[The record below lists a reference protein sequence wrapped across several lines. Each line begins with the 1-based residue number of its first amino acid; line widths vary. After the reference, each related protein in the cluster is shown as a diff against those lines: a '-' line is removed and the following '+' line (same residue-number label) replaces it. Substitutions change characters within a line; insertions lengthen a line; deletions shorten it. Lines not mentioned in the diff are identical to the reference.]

1 MIITAL
7 KIAQIRTNWL
17 TFFFSQ
23 SVLVNVIFIIY
34 FTPSGAMVSKG
45 DVIIGGLFPIHKKSP
60 TSENECGEFNELN
73 GYQNME
79 AMMFAIDEINRDSK
93 LLPNITLGTQ
103 IYDTCL
109 SKTIAADRAKE
120 FIKLSLTQDR
130 KKGQLA
136 GVVGALASGVSVVVA
151 NFLRVFEIPQ
161 ISYASTSET
170 LSNKDIYSYFLRTVP
185 PDSFQARAMVDII
198 KKFGWTYISTVNSHG
213 EYGQT
218 GISKVKQLAEEEGI
232 CIDVEKQLSAFPT
245 HDEYKDVIEALLKSA
260 SETNM
265 STVVLFVTQI
275 DARNILEAASMYDN
289 AQRFTWIGNDG
300 WTNHED
306 ISTKARKAAIG
317 LLGIEIQRGE
327 ILKEYKDYFLNLNWT
342 NYPREHK
349 ELVKLFLNVLFYHK
363 DINHTSYHIPYHT
376 IPYDTTPHHIPYHT
390 IPYHTIPYHT
400 IPYHTIPYHTIPYH
414 TIPYHL

>member
-1 MIITAL
+1 MAT
-7 KIAQIRTNWL
+7 
-17 TFFFSQ
+17 
-23 SVLVNVIFIIY
+23 
-34 FTPSGAMVSKG
+34 KG

-60 TSENECGEFNELN
+60 TSENECGEFNELP
-73 GYQNME
+73 GYQYME

-120 FIKLSLTQDR
+120 FIKLSLTQDS
-130 KKGQLA
+130 KEGQLA

-198 KKFGWTYISTVNSHG
+198 KKFGWTYISTVNSNG
-213 EYGQT
+213 EYGET
-218 GISKVKQLAEEEGI
+218 GIRKFKQFAEENNI

-245 HDEYKDVIEALLKSA
+245 DDEYKDVVEALIKSA

-275 DARNILEAASMYDN
+275 DARKIFETARKYDK
-289 AQRFTWIGNDG
+289 AQHFTWIGSDG
-300 WTNHED
+300 WSNIKD
-306 ISTKARKAAIG
+306 ISAKAGEAAMG
-317 LLGIEIQRGE
+317 ALEIDFQRGE
-327 ILKEYKDYFLNLNWT
+327 VLKDFKDYLLNLNWT
-342 NYPREHK
+342 NYPREDK
-349 ELVKLFLNVLFYHK
+349 GLVKLYLKCFKTY
-363 DINHTSYHIPYHT
+363 IS
-376 IPYDTTPHHIPYHT
+376 
-390 IPYHTIPYHT
+390 
-400 IPYHTIPYHTIPYH
+400 
-414 TIPYHL
+414 

>member
-1 MIITAL
+1 MAT
-7 KIAQIRTNWL
+7 
-17 TFFFSQ
+17 
-23 SVLVNVIFIIY
+23 
-34 FTPSGAMVSKG
+34 KG

-60 TSENECGEFNELN
+60 TSENECGEFNELP
-73 GYQNME
+73 GYQYME

-120 FIKLSLTQDR
+120 FIKLSLTQDS
-130 KKGQLA
+130 KEGQLA

-198 KKFGWTYISTVNSHG
+198 KKFGWTYISTVNSNG
-213 EYGQT
+213 EYGET
-218 GISKVKQLAEEEGI
+218 GIRKFKQFAEENNI

-245 HDEYKDVIEALLKSA
+245 DDEYKDVVEALIKSA

-275 DARNILEAASMYDN
+275 DARKIFETARKYDK
-289 AQRFTWIGNDG
+289 AQHFTWIGSDG
-300 WTNHED
+300 WSNIKD
-306 ISTKARKAAIG
+306 ISAKAGEAAMG
-317 LLGIEIQRGE
+317 ALEIDFQRGE
-327 ILKEYKDYFLNLNWT
+327 VLKDFKDYLLNLNWT
-342 NYPREHK
+342 NYPREEK
-349 ELVKLFLNVLFYHK
+349 GLVKFYLK
-363 DINHTSYHIPYHT
+363 CFKTYIS
-376 IPYDTTPHHIPYHT
+376 
-390 IPYHTIPYHT
+390 
-400 IPYHTIPYHTIPYH
+400 
-414 TIPYHL
+414 